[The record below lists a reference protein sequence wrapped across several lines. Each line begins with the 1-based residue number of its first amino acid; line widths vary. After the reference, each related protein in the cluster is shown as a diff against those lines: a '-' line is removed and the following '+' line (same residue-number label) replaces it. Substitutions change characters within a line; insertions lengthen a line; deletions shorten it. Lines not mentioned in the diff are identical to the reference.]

1 MRKEFLPFY
10 KPFIGQEEIEA
21 VTETLKSGWLT
32 MGPKTRQFEKEFFQY
47 IGTKHA
53 VAVNSCT
60 SALHLALIAY
70 GIKQGD
76 EVITTP
82 FTFASTAEVILYTG
96 AKPVFVDID
105 ENTFNIDPTMIESA
119 ITSKTRA
126 IIPVHIA
133 GQPCEMDKITQI
145 AKEHKLLV
153 IEDAAHSLS
162 SEYKGRKIGKIG
174 DATCFSFYATKNLTT
189 GEGGMI
195 TTNKDEI
202 ADKVRII
209 RLHGMSR
216 DAWKRYS
223 SKGSWYYEIT
233 DQGYKYNMTDIQASI
248 GLCQLRKLSEMQ
260 RRRKEYVN
268 MYNEAFSKFEEIA
281 TPYIR
286 RNIKHSWHLYVIQIR
301 PQLLRIDRDEFIEQL
316 RKENIGTSVHFIPL
330 HLMPFYQ
337 KNFGFKKGDFPKAE
351 SVYERVISLPLYPGL
366 APEDVEGVIRTVIKV
381 IKNNR
386 K

>member
-32 MGPKTRQFEKEFFQY
+32 MGPKVREFEEQFSQY

-82 FTFASTAEVILYTG
+82 FTFASTSEVILYTG
-96 AKPVFVDID
+96 AKSVFVDID
-105 ENTFNIDPTMIESA
+105 ENTFNIDPTMIEFA
-119 ITSKTRA
+119 ITSKTKA

-133 GQPCEMDKITQI
+133 GQPCEMDRITQI

-162 SEYKGRKIGKIG
+162 SEYKGQKIGKIG
-174 DATCFSFYATKNLTT
+174 NATCFSFYATKNLTT

-202 ADKVRII
+202 ADKGRIL

-248 GLCQLRKLSEMQ
+248 GLCQLRRLNEMQ

-268 MYNEAFSKFEEIA
+268 MYNEAFSKVEEIVV
-281 TPYIR
+281 PHVKRDIR
-286 RNIKHSWHLYVIQIR
+286 HSWHLYIIQIK
-301 PQLLRIDRDEFIEQL
+301 PELLKINRDEFIEEL